1 MLIEFALA
9 GRDVSVRIVIF
20 EGASRYST
28 VAMTGPQNG
37 AGERDRTGT
46 QRGSTIEL
54 AGGFSVHDYRTKL
67 KLLKD
72 SGTTRTLENREGL
85 LCPACEREFDR
96 LFVTEEQTTSFETPA
111 ERPFCLART
120 DEKLLLC
127 TH

>member
-1 MLIEFALA
+1 MC
-9 GRDVSVRIVIF
+9 

-37 AGERDRTGT
+37 AGEQDRTRT
-46 QRGSTIEL
+46 QQGSTIEL
-54 AGGFSVHDYRTKL
+54 AGGFSIHDYRTKL
-67 KLLKD
+67 KLLND
-72 SGTTRTLENREGL
+72 AGTTRTLENREGL

-96 LFVTEEQTTSFETPA
+96 LFVTEEQTASFETPA